1 MKVESDFFVEG
12 SEAISIK
19 NYTLTDITRRT
30 LEIQVEFSYPRN
42 ITQSVLD
49 PDSLVITFKNPLIFM
64 DSLDYSQLATE
75 EISISTSIQKQ
86 RSAEEVT

>member
-19 NYTLTDITRRT
+19 NYTLTDITHRT

-49 PDSLVITFKNPLIFM
+49 PDSLVVTFKNPLIFM
-64 DSLDYSQLATE
+64 DSLDFYQLASE
-75 EISISTSIQKQ
+75 EISIST
-86 RSAEEVT
+86 